1 MASRICGRTAFG
13 ILILVGVLLAV
24 TGGRPAIAKDAAAAK
39 PAPKSP
45 EAAIEARGER
55 QLPQLKYSGWR
66 KLCFQSS
73 GPGTVCR
80 TTIAGASE
88 TGQEMLRV
96 DLIEGSSA
104 DGGRLQ
110 IFVPPMLFLEAGV
123 RVSIDQG
130 ATVTFPFSW
139 CFSNTCVAAH
149 AVDAD
154 FIRRMKSGQKMTLK
168 VVDARV
174 STVTTALTLEQFGVV
189 NQGPPSLIYGESLE
203 GIAPKER
210 KTEDR

>member
-1 MASRICGRTAFG
+1 MWVGLIVAATGRE
-13 ILILVGVLLAV
+13 
-24 TGGRPAIAKDAAAAK
+24 PAKAGEAAAARL
-39 PAPKSP
+39 APKSS

-55 QLPQLKYSGWR
+55 QLAQLKYSGWR
-66 KLCFQSS
+66 KLCFGPS
-73 GPGTVCR
+73 GTGAICR
-80 TTIAGASE
+80 TTIAGVSE

-104 DGGRLQ
+104 KGGRLQ

-130 ATVTFPFSW
+130 ATVTFPFAW

-154 FIRRMKSGQKMTLK
+154 FIRRMRLGQKMTLK
-168 VVDARV
+168 VVDSRI
-174 STVTTALTLEQFGVV
+174 STVVTSLPLDRFASV
-189 NQGPPSLIYGESLE
+189 NHDPPSLMFGESLE
-203 GIAPKER
+203 GAPPTK
-210 KTEDR
+210 